1 MSLNH
6 RPTLLSAPHRFRWWT
21 AWLLLLLAPG
31 LSQAQQPPSD
41 AKVAALVEALR
52 VAAPPASADAGLY
65 SDWRIKPDNI
75 SRWSRRCVN
84 QEVTPE
90 QFAADAAL
98 ARTVL
103 VCVLGPVLR
112 DQFDQSNRNEIV
124 AVQRAAAWWMT
135 GDPAQY
141 RTGSTGDYTLRV
153 LEAYL
158 RFF

>member
-6 RPTLLSAPHRFRWWT
+6 RPTFLCVPHRFRWWT
-21 AWLLLLLAPG
+21 AWLLLLLTPG
-31 LSQAQQPPSD
+31 VSPAQQPSD

-75 SRWSRRCVN
+75 TRWSRRCVN

-141 RTGSTGDYTLRV
+141 RTGATGDYTLRV

>member
-6 RPTLLSAPHRFRWWT
+6 RPTFLCVPHRFRWWT
-21 AWLLLLLAPG
+21 AWLLLLLTPG
-31 LSQAQQPPSD
+31 LSQAQQPSD

-75 SRWSRRCVN
+75 TRWSRRCVN

-90 QFAADAAL
+90 QFAADQAL

-124 AVQRAAAWWMT
+124 AVQRAAAWWMA

-141 RTGSTGDYTLRV
+141 RTGATGDYTLRV

>member
-6 RPTLLSAPHRFRWWT
+6 RPTFLCVPHRFRWWT
-21 AWLLLLLAPG
+21 AWLLLLLTPG
-31 LSQAQQPPSD
+31 LSQAQQPSD

-75 SRWSRRCVN
+75 TRWSRRCVN

-90 QFAADAAL
+90 QFAADQAL

-124 AVQRAAAWWMT
+124 AVQRAA
-135 GDPAQY
+135 
-141 RTGSTGDYTLRV
+141 S
-153 LEAYL
+153 
-158 RFF
+158 

>member
-6 RPTLLSAPHRFRWWT
+6 RPTLLSTPHRFRWWT
-21 AWLLLLLAPG
+21 ALLLLMLAPG
-31 LSQAQQPPSD
+31 LSQAQQPSD

-90 QFAADAAL
+90 QFAADSAL

-141 RTGSTGDYTLRV
+141 RTGATGDYTLRV

>member
-6 RPTLLSAPHRFRWWT
+6 RPTLLSASHRFRWWT

-31 LSQAQQPPSD
+31 LSQAQYPSD

-52 VAAPPASADAGLY
+52 VAAPPASADADLY

-90 QFAADAAL
+90 QFAADSAL

-103 VCVLGPVLR
+103 VCVLRPVLR

-141 RTGSTGDYTLRV
+141 RTGATGDYTLRV

>member
-6 RPTLLSAPHRFRWWT
+6 CPTLLSAPHRFRWWT

-31 LSQAQQPPSD
+31 LSQAQYPSD

-75 SRWSRRCVN
+75 TRWSRRCVN

-141 RTGSTGDYTLRV
+141 RTGATGDYTLRV

>member
-6 RPTLLSAPHRFRWWT
+6 RPTFLCVPHRFRWWT
-21 AWLLLLLAPG
+21 AWLLLLLTPG
-31 LSQAQQPPSD
+31 LSQAQQPSD

-90 QFAADAAL
+90 QFAADQAL

-124 AVQRAAAWWMT
+124 AVQRAAAWWMA

-141 RTGSTGDYTLRV
+141 RTGATGDYTLRV

>member
-6 RPTLLSAPHRFRWWT
+6 RPTFLFVPHRFRWWT
-21 AWLLLLLAPG
+21 AWLLLLLTPG
-31 LSQAQQPPSD
+31 LSQAQQPSD

-75 SRWSRRCVN
+75 TRWSRRCVN

-90 QFAADAAL
+90 QFAADQAL

-124 AVQRAAAWWMT
+124 AVQRAAAWWMA

-141 RTGSTGDYTLRV
+141 RTGATGDYTLRV